1 MTYVDGVHG
10 QAVHLDG
17 TSGVRL
23 PDGLVSGTTYSA
35 AMWLRP
41 QALTQFTT
49 AFFAARDG
57 DHWLSVVPY
66 GHGGVG
72 GDTMLWS
79 GSQWYDAG
87 TGTQIPAGEWSHVAV
102 TVDDG
107 DVVVYVDGVAA
118 FTGTGFPDVLT
129 TTNGVFALG
138 VNWWDTPF
146 QGDVDDVSVWSSTLT
161 AEQVAALATP

>member
-1 MTYVDGVHG
+1 MDGVHG

-41 QALTQFTT
+41 QALTQFTP

-57 DHWLSVVPY
+57 DHWLSVVPN
-66 GHGGVG
+66 GHDGVG
-72 GDTMLWS
+72 GSTMLWS

-87 TGTQIPAGEWSHVAV
+87 TGNSDPGRRVEPRRGHRRRR
-102 TVDDG
+102 
-107 DVVVYVDGVAA
+107 
-118 FTGTGFPDVLT
+118 
-129 TTNGVFALG
+129 
-138 VNWWDTPF
+138 
-146 QGDVDDVSVWSSTLT
+146 
-161 AEQVAALATP
+161 